1 MKNLLTRLIILLGT
15 STINA
20 QENSIFV
27 DSILNLVVNNQITI
41 FNKDFRKIKNSEIEV
56 IYVDTVISCQWTR
69 PKFIDNIFQ
78 EAFDGVLVRHPAIF
92 YTSPNQANN
101 NYLEFKM
108 TIHDDN
114 GNYIKDSTF
123 FLIDKREIK
132 KEIVYKR
139 PYHFSKL
146 KNTVWQ
152 NKEITIKGE
161 KIVLDSC
168 HLNFRLA
175 LHKDLFFTQY
185 YKKNKKSCS
194 TEDMAEKIVELSV
207 NGPSEKE
214 LQYFY
219 KLQGHY
225 LEMPTGIWQVEDN
238 TLKLE
243 IKKDQ
248 RIISFR
254 LLKLTKDEMQLEL
267 PEYEYIITLEKAN
280 H

>member
-1 MKNLLTRLIILLGT
+1 MKNLLTLLIILLGT
-15 STINA
+15 SAVNA
-20 QENSIFV
+20 QENSVFV
-27 DSILNLVVNNQITI
+27 DSILNLVVNNQLTI
-41 FNKDFRKIKNSEIEV
+41 YNKDFREIKNSKIEI
-56 IYVDTVISCQWTR
+56 IYVDTVINCQWTR
-69 PKFIDNIFQ
+69 PKYIDNIFQ
-78 EAFDGVLVRHPAIF
+78 EGFDGVIVRHPAIF

-123 FLIDKREIK
+123 FLIDTREIK
-132 KEIVYKR
+132 KEIAYKR
-139 PYHFSKL
+139 PDHFSKL

-152 NKEITIKGE
+152 NKAITLKGE
-161 KIVLDSC
+161 KIEMDSC
-168 HLNFRLA
+168 HILFRLA
-175 LHKDLFFTQY
+175 LHKDLTFTQY
-185 YKKNKKSCS
+185 YGQYEKSCS
-194 TEDMAEKIVELSV
+194 TEDMAEKVNVGVESAAYF
-207 NGPSEKE
+207 E
-214 LQYFY
+214 YFY

-225 LEMPTGIWQVEDN
+225 IEMPTGIWQIEDN

-280 H
+280 R